1 MKKLFLFCFL
11 VSFYGFVFAQNIL
24 IGNAENCPFSILG
37 VEKAT
42 LASGE
47 KNLEHHGK
55 AYSIEI
61 QPAAELESFTV
72 AAIVVDSDGIIKGM
86 DSRNFKGNFNQHR
99 TYKIII
105 NEPEIKIEETDTIY
119 FIPYLAETI
128 DFAWIADPNK
138 IAGFIKDS
146 DLLSGV
152 VVSQSPG
159 GSGGCTNEEFAFR
172 CSRCEAAATNLC
184 GTGKVSSF
192 ECGCT
197 VCKFSCSGSGG
208 GGSGNK

>member
-1 MKKLFLFCFL
+1 MKKLFLFCLL
-11 VSFYGFVFAQNIL
+11 VSFYGFVLAQNII

-37 VEKAT
+37 IEKAT

-47 KNLEHHGK
+47 KNSEHHGK

-61 QPAAELESFTV
+61 LPAAELESITV
-72 AAIVVDSDGIIKGM
+72 AAIIVDKDGTVKGM
-86 DSRNFKGNFNQHR
+86 DSRDFKGDFNQHR

-119 FIPYLAETI
+119 FIPYLAETK

-138 IAGFIKDS
+138 ILGFINGS
-146 DLLSGV
+146 DLLSGIV
-152 VVSQSPG
+152 VAESPG

-172 CSRCEAAATNLC
+172 CNKCEIAATNLC
-184 GTGKVSSF
+184 GSGKVTSF

-197 VCKFSCSGSGG
+197 VCKFSCTGFGG
-208 GGSGNK
+208 GGGGTK